1 MGAGWWLGAGIATIM
16 PDRDDV
22 PEPWWRPYLMVALAA
37 VVLGLGV
44 VVYAL
49 QYREEIVSIL
59 TAGSR

>member
-1 MGAGWWLGAGIATIM
+1 M